1 MEKVT
6 SLFKASWDEVTQHI
20 TWPPFKDLQSSSW
33 LVLIASLIFAIIVG
47 LMDAGFQ
54 NLLDLFYSLSK

>member
-6 SLFKASWDEVTQHI
+6 SLFKASWEEVTQHI
-20 TWPPFKDLQSSSW
+20 TWPPFKELQSSSW
-33 LVLIASLIFAIIVG
+33 LVLIASLIFALVVG

-54 NLLDLFYSLSK
+54 NVLNAFYSLSK